1 MHPGRDRGQAG
12 SDGEWL
18 SGSEEGFCILRSVTG
33 DPEPLPA
40 EPEPPSM
47 PLPVKEVLGG
57 AIGVSG
63 AVICQ
68 ELKPERRIR

>member
-1 MHPGRDRGQAG
+1 M
-12 SDGEWL
+12 

-47 PLPVKEVLGG
+47 PLPVKEVFGG